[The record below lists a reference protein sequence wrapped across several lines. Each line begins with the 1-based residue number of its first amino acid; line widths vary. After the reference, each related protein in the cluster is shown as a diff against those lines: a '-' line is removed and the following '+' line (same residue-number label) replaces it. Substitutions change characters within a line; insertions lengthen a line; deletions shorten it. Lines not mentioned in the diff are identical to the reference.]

1 MRFIDGV
8 DVGCLVGIGFDFIL
22 AYGLHRLYK
31 RALRSAINIEVSLK
45 VKVQMAE
52 FYKWNCY
59 SVNDA
64 INN

>member
-8 DVGCLVGIGFDFIL
+8 DVGCLMGIGVDFIL

-45 VKVQMAE
+45 VKVQMGRILR
-52 FYKWNCY
+52 
-59 SVNDA
+59 VN
-64 INN
+64 

>member
-1 MRFIDGV
+1 MRLIDGV

-45 VKVQMAE
+45 VKVQMCRILQIKLLV
-52 FYKWNCY
+52 FMM
-59 SVNDA
+59 
-64 INN
+64 

>member
-31 RALRSAINIEVSLK
+31 RALRSAINIEVRLK
-45 VKVQMAE
+45 VKVQMSRILQM
-52 FYKWNCY
+52 KLL
-59 SVNDA
+59 
-64 INN
+64 